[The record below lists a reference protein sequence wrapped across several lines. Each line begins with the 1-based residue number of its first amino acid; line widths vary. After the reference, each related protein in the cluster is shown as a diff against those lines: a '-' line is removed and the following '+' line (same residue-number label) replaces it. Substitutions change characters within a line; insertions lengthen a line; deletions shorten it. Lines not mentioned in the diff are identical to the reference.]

1 MYQTNQ
7 TNMSLDFEAPNTE
20 SFISIENMSSNIEM
34 MQPLDPVVFESEEP
48 IQISSLNEVN
58 ITPNIQE
65 SVKPSPSSYEQA
77 QKNNAPISPMSEK
90 SKGFNVGGGVN
101 KQLADKGK
109 RSAPRFGTETQI
121 RDVGSIPEWRRK
133 YI

>member
-7 TNMSLDFEAPNTE
+7 TNMSLDFEAANTE
-20 SFISIENMSSNIEM
+20 SLISIENMSNNIEM
-34 MQPLDPVVFESEEP
+34 MQPLDPVMFESEEP
-48 IQISSLNEVN
+48 IEISSLNEIN

-65 SVKPSPSSYEQA
+65 SMKPSPSSYEQA
-77 QKNNAPISPMSEK
+77 QKSKAVIPPMPTN
-90 SKGFNVGGGVN
+90 SKGFNVGGGAN

-109 RSAPRFGTETQI
+109 RSAPRFGTETRT

>member
-7 TNMSLDFEAPNTE
+7 TNMSLDFETLNTE
-20 SFISIENMSSNIEM
+20 SFISVENMSNNIEM
-34 MQPLDPVVFESEEP
+34 MQPLDPVMFESEEP
-48 IQISSLNEVN
+48 IEISSLNEVN

-65 SVKPSPSSYEQA
+65 SMKPSPSSYDQV
-77 QKNNAPISPMSEK
+77 QKSKAAIPPMSAK
-90 SKGFNVGGGVN
+90 SKGFDVSTGANR
-101 KQLADKGK
+101 QLADKGK
-109 RSAPRFGTETQI
+109 RSAPRFGTETRT